1 MGNIEKYKLRF
12 NVLFGIS
19 FTTLLIGLGVVSGG
33 LFSLTNSNPSINW
46 GFMGMGLVLSSI
58 GFIFLFIYLIQID
71 KIMKVKD
78 NEKEK
83 DGIK

>member
-1 MGNIEKYKLRF
+1 MGNIEKYKLKF
-12 NVLFGIS
+12 NILFGIS
-19 FTTLLIGLGVVSGG
+19 FTTLLIGLGVVMGG